1 MTARG
6 LRSRI
11 PSSALRWTAIV
22 HSFLCPTFLH
32 SGICFADWRFP
43 FADMSANSGNSGVR
57 NLRAMFENKA
67 SDQSTSPPS
76 RGRSPNPSEISNS
89 SRPVSKVRASFV
101 AVEKPGENGGA
112 SILGLRRTSEVS
124 NQRDENKENLMADA
138 APVGKVPAGGERAP
152 TANASKAE
160 KNDHTQNGTMETG
173 LGDILKGSAFADST
187 PKALPEAANSG
198 QASTPGQIQ
207 PKTAEAPAEPKDE
220 TKAAEMTEKMQ
231 ATNGQKPGPPPST
244 QPQTTKTAEPVKPAP
259 TRQINTKASPRSPIT
274 SKSSPKTPTSPV
286 AHIRGG
292 PAKIKGVMES
302 AKRAQEA
309 RAIVAKQNAEKE
321 KKVQPPA
328 PKANTQSEPQQSSNA
343 VKKEQ
348 APTSPKAV
356 KSGKAVEP
364 KSPTKPTKLPAA
376 ATAPTAASAARQE
389 THRSPTEAEHR
400 KPAAKRPSTVSTR
413 PPRASTA
420 STTSMLAKKTSR
432 ASLTNGH
439 DRPKSRVSTNKP
451 DEGFLARMMRPT
463 TSSAQKMHD
472 KVPVNSPPR
481 QRAHSASK
489 PKEASKPKAPP
500 KMHLEPPKDAGE
512 EEKENEDDHSILPE
526 VAVTSPL
533 QVVKEDPMAS
543 HTPKTET
550 EAMSPAP
557 PEPAEA
563 VDAPKSES

>member
-1 MTARG
+1 
-6 LRSRI
+6 
-11 PSSALRWTAIV
+11 
-22 HSFLCPTFLH
+22 
-32 SGICFADWRFP
+32 
-43 FADMSANSGNSGVR
+43 MSANSGNSGVR

-101 AVEKPGENGGA
+101 AVERPGENGGA

-124 NQRDENKENLMADA
+124 NQRDENKENLMADT
-138 APVGKVPAGGERAP
+138 APTGKVPATGERAP
-152 TANASKAE
+152 TEDMSKPE
-160 KNDHTQNGTMETG
+160 KNDHTQNGTIETG

-187 PKALPEAANSG
+187 PKATPEAANSG

-207 PKTAEAPAEPKDE
+207 PKTAKVPAAPKDE
-220 TKAAEMTEKMQ
+220 TKAAETAEKKQ
-231 ATNGQKPGPPPST
+231 ATNGSNTGPAPTT
-244 QPQTTKTAEPVKPAP
+244 QPQTTKTAEPARPAP
-259 TRQINTKASPRSPIT
+259 TRQINTNASPRSPVA

-302 AKRAQEA
+302 ARRAQEA
-309 RAIVAKQNAEKE
+309 RVLAKQNAEKE
-321 KKVQPPA
+321 SKPQSTASKT
-328 PKANTQSEPQQSSNA
+328 NTQSEPKQSSNA

-348 APTSPKAV
+348 APASPKAV
-356 KSGKAVEP
+356 KSAKAVEP
-364 KSPTKPTKLPAA
+364 KSPAKPTKLPAA

-389 THRSPTEAEHR
+389 THKSPTEAEHR

-472 KVPVNSPPR
+472 KVPVISPPR

-489 PKEASKPKAPP
+489 PKEASKVKPPP

-512 EEKENEDDHSILPE
+512 EMKEDEDDHSILPE
-526 VAVTSPL
+526 VAVPSPL

-543 HTPKTET
+543 HTPQDNNR
-550 EAMSPAP
+550 S
-557 PEPAEA
+557 
-563 VDAPKSES
+563 DATCTSRAG